1 MKQLFLDISELVN
14 RDAKSGIQRVVRSIM
29 KELLVNQP
37 KDYLVKPVY
46 TLNGEYFSYANAFT
60 ATFMSNETKESD
72 EPIKFQAGDI
82 FIGLDL
88 TAHFFPKL
96 TPVLNSFRKVGV
108 KVYYVVYDLLLIQN
122 PNWWPEGTNVLFES
136 WLKGI
141 SETSSGL
148 ICISESVAIEVR
160 EWLTHNPP
168 NRSRLP
174 EVMSFHLGADID
186 NSVPT
191 TGLPEDAEF
200 VLNQLALRASFLSVG
215 TVEPRK
221 GHNQTLLAFEKLW
234 MNGIDA
240 NFVIIG
246 KQGWMVDK
254 LVEKIRN
261 HPELNKRLF
270 WLEGISDEY
279 LEKVYVA
286 SSCLIAAS
294 EGEGFGLPLIEAAQK
309 KLPIIA
315 RDISIFREVA
325 GEFGYYFPNDND
337 PKILA
342 DTVEEWLKLYQTNAY
357 PKSDNIPWL
366 TWEESAEQLLQVIF
380 SNYGE

>member
-1 MKQLFLDISELVN
+1 MNQIFLDISEMVN
-14 RDAKSGIQRVVRSIM
+14 RDSKTGIQRVVRSIM
-29 KELLVNQP
+29 KELLLNQP
-37 KDYLVKPVY
+37 KGYIVKPVY
-46 TLNGEYFSYANAFT
+46 TLNGEYFSYANTFT
-60 ATFMSNETKESD
+60 ATFMSNETKEID
-72 EPIKFQAGDI
+72 EPIKFKAGDI

-88 TAHFFPKL
+88 TAHLFQQLSLVMEKFQKAD
-96 TPVLNSFRKVGV
+96 V
-108 KVYYVVYDLLLIQN
+108 KIFYIIYDILLIHH
-122 PNWWPEGTNVLFES
+122 PEWWPEGTATLFLE

-141 SETSSGL
+141 SEVSDGL
-148 ICISESVAIEVR
+148 LCISESVAIEVR

-168 NRSRLP
+168 NRSSLP
-174 EVMSFHLGADID
+174 EIMSFHLGADVD
-186 NSVPT
+186 NSVPSI
-191 TGLPEDAEF
+191 GLPEDAEF
-200 VLNQLALRASFLSVG
+200 VLNQLASRPSFLSVG

-234 MNGIDA
+234 MNDVDA

-246 KQGWMVDK
+246 KQGWMVDE
-254 LVEKIRN
+254 LAEKIRN

-286 SSCLIAAS
+286 STCLIAAS

-315 RDISIFREVA
+315 RDIPVFREVA
-325 GEFGYYFPNDND
+325 GKFGYYFPNAND

-342 DTVEEWLKLYQTNAY
+342 DTVEEWLKLHQINAY
-357 PKSDNIPWL
+357 PKSDNMPWL
-366 TWEESAEQLLQVIF
+366 TWKQSAEQLLHVIF
-380 SNYGE
+380 SNYGK